1 MLPKPIVMKYYFY
14 LLLAAMTVSTAS
26 ATEIT
31 GIVSNVRNGEPI
43 FGVGVQVQN
52 TPMKAVT
59 NEYGKYTMN
68 LSDKDANEG
77 ILIFSFKGKKIAQR
91 AIAAKSDLNVAVAL
105 ESAAP
110 PHAETMSGFRKGDWN
125 MNFGGNV
132 NAHYIYTSADNS
144 GNVVQGSALLATG
157 ANGVHSVQSGLLP
170 TCLAFSASTVTKD
183 SFTIAATIGLFAGTV
198 SNAGLAYS
206 DLDLRQTFLTVS
218 KPTMGTFTF
227 GRNFGLFGFDAII
240 NDISL
245 IGAGATALSVNP
257 LNTTLGGIGY
267 GYVYCDRL
275 SQINYTTPDMSGF
288 DATIGIFNPLN
299 VSSLGISNSYGLGVA
314 GGAESGSSRPGIHGK
329 VKYTAGGFYGS
340 ASFINQAVRIGTND
354 LSSTG
359 FDVYAKYSVSG
370 FGIAGYY
377 YNGNG
382 LGTTA
387 LLYDA
392 FDKTGT
398 GLARTSSGYYAQ
410 ASYTFGSTKVGVNY
424 GVSTLDKTAND
435 ANTMLKQHQ
444 RVTLGLYQPLTGPLN
459 LVVEFTNM
467 QATNHAGAA
476 ISNNALNVGVFLGF

>member
-1 MLPKPIVMKYYFY
+1 MLPKPIVMKYYFL
-14 LLLAAMTVSTAS
+14 LLLAAMSFSTAS

-31 GIVSNVRNGEPI
+31 GIVSNARTGEPI

-52 TPMKAVT
+52 TPLQAVT

-91 AIAAKSDLNVAVAL
+91 SIAPQSDFNIAVAL
-105 ESAAP
+105 ESPAP
-110 PHAETMSGFRKGDWN
+110 PHAETLSGFKKGDWT

-144 GNVVQGSALLATG
+144 NNVVQGNALLTTG
-157 ANGVHSVQSGLLP
+157 ATGVHSVQSGLLP
-170 TCLAFSASTVTKD
+170 TCLSFSATTVTKD

-198 SNAGLAYS
+198 SNAGLSYS

-245 IGAGATALSVNP
+245 VGAGATALSVNP

-275 SQINYTTPDMSGF
+275 SQINYTTPNMSGF

-299 VSSLGISNSYGLGVA
+299 TSTLGIGTSYA
-314 GGAESGSSRPGIHGK
+314 GESGSARPGIHGK
-329 VKYTAGGFYGS
+329 LKYSNGGFYGS
-340 ASFINQAVRIGTND
+340 ASFINQSVKALTTE
-354 LSSTG
+354 LSATG
-359 FDVYAKYSVSG
+359 FDVYAKYSASG

-377 YNGNG
+377 YNGVG

-387 LLYDA
+387 LFYDG
-392 FDKTGT
+392 FVRTGATT
-398 GLARTSSGYYAQ
+398 GATRTSSGYYAQ
-410 ASYTFGSTKVGVNY
+410 ASYVFGKTKVGVNY
-424 GVSTLDKTAND
+424 GVSTLDKTTND
-435 ANTMLKQHQ
+435 DVTMLKQHQ
-444 RVTLGLYQPLTGPLN
+444 RITVGVYQPLTGPLS
-459 LVVEFTNM
+459 LVAEFTNM
-467 QATNHAGAA
+467 QALSHDATKNT
-476 ISNNALNVGVFLGF
+476 ISNNAINVGVFLGF